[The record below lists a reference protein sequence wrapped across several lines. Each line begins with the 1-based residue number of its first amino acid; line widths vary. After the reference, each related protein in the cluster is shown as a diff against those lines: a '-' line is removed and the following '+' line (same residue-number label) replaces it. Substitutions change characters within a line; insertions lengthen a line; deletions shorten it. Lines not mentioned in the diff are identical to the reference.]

1 MPASVAVLTGRRA
14 RYFSLI
20 FALVVAVAVIRTVS
34 IQVIDSDGN
43 AAAAAANMKDTET
56 IKAARGAITDRDGNV
71 LAENYAAV
79 RIFADPWGMKSNGI
93 TDHTLSSEELAKAAA
108 APQAIAEILARYL
121 PGEVS
126 DFLWHFSKT
135 QFDDGEPNQYQVI
148 AENIPEFTFR
158 QIQIEMSA
166 GGWYGIFA
174 EPTPIRSYP
183 NGDLA
188 SNVVGF
194 TTQMED
200 QSLLGLAG
208 IEQWFND
215 ELRGTDGSRTF
226 TGADLGEVP
235 LGANTLVPAQD
246 GYNIQLTIDAA
257 LQYAVQQELAAAVR
271 TRGTQGWAVVMNI
284 KTGEVLALANYPSFD
299 ANTFGDADAE
309 DLGNRA
315 VSWVY
320 EPGSVQKVIT
330 MGALL
335 DQGLITP
342 DTHIAVPGTLTSG
355 WDEIEDS
362 WSHGTLYMT
371 ARGVLAD
378 SSNIGTALLAR
389 DASKESLAHYWELLG
404 LGKPTG
410 IQLPGEGSG
419 ELGLVP
425 SADMEDYQRDRA
437 AFGQS
442 ISVTALQEA
451 AAIAALVNGGVYN
464 APTIIS
470 HVTTAD
476 GVEVP
481 IPKQEPRRVIS
492 PEASADL
499 RDMMEAVVAGDG
511 NTSRMIDGYRM
522 IGKTG
527 TASRINP
534 DTGAYDSL
542 TGSFIGIAP
551 AEDPTLLVYVV
562 IDDTSWHGSV
572 VAVPPVKDIM
582 QYALPRYGFAPNN
595 DIPAYTKPSYY

>member
-1 MPASVAVLTGRRA
+1 MPASVAVVTARRA
-14 RYFSLI
+14 RNFSLI
-20 FALVVAVAVIRTVS
+20 FALVIAVATIRTVF
-34 IQVIDSDGN
+34 IQVIDPDGN
-43 AAAAAANMKDTET
+43 AATAAANMKDTEI
-56 IKAARGAITDRDGNV
+56 IKAARGAITDRDGDV
-71 LAENYAAV
+71 LAENFAAV
-79 RIFADPWGMKSNGI
+79 RIFADPWGMKTNGI
-93 TDHTLSSEELAKAAA
+93 TDHTLSEYEKAKAKA
-108 APQAIAEILARYL
+108 APQAVAEILARYL

-135 QFDDGEPNQYQVI
+135 QYDDGEPNQYEVI

-158 QIQIEMSA
+158 QIQGEMSA
-166 GGWYGIFA
+166 GGWFGVFA

-183 NGDLA
+183 NGNLA

-194 TTQMED
+194 ATRTDD
-200 QSLLGLAG
+200 QTLLGIAG

-215 ELRGTDGSRTF
+215 ELSGLDGSRTF
-226 TGADLGEVP
+226 TDADLGEVP
-235 LGANTLVPAQD
+235 LGNNTLVPAVD
-246 GYNIQLTIDAA
+246 GYNVQLTIDAG
-257 LQYAVQQELAAAVR
+257 LQYAVQQELAAAVEA
-271 TRGTQGWAVVMNI
+271 RGSQGWAVVMNI

-299 ANTFGDADAE
+299 SNAFGETDSQ

-315 VSWVY
+315 VQWVY

-355 WDEIEDS
+355 EDEIEDS
-362 WSHGTLYMT
+362 WGHGTLYMT

-389 DASKESLAHYWELLG
+389 QSSKEALAHYWELAG
-404 LGKPTG
+404 LGQPTG
-410 IQLPGEGSG
+410 IELPGEGTGS
-419 ELGLVP
+419 LGLVP
-425 SADMEDYQRDRA
+425 EADMPDYQRDRA

-451 AAIAALVNGGVYN
+451 AAIAGMVNGGVYN

-470 HVTTAD
+470 RVTTA
-476 GVEVP
+476 GGKEVP
-481 IPKQEPRRVIS
+481 IARTEPRRVIS
-492 PEASADL
+492 PEASEGL
-499 RDMMEAVVAGDG
+499 RDMMEAVVAGYG

-534 DTGAYDSL
+534 ETGRYDSL
-542 TGSFIGIAP
+542 TGSFVAVAP

-582 QYALPRYGFAPNN
+582 RYALPRYGFAPSS
-595 DIPAYTKPSYY
+595 DLPAYWGPSYY